1 MPGGNAHRILHTIYD
16 APRIIPD
23 PGASNTI
30 TIDRQEGVCPVVTA
44 AAEARTLRQPTK
56 AGIVGTV
63 VLDTD
68 GGDLTLT
75 VTGGYNADSDTTIT
89 FGDAGDYVRFV
100 SIEVGSSYYWRV
112 VSQEGT
118 NVASESGTFDSLT
131 VNGTA
136 NLTVTTLTVNG
147 TTVVLSGLATEAGSG
162 IDGIAATYASRV
174 EKIGAVYKTTIL
186 IDLTGLRSTAAGDII
201 GDDGT
206 SNPCHIGQITAA
218 INGTIFAG
226 SITCLETPAGGDPD
240 LDLYSATEATGT
252 EDDAITGLTETQ
264 LINSG
269 DHAVNAFK
277 SLTAFPAANE
287 YLYLVAGATTD
298 ADYTAGILLI
308 ELYGK

>member
-1 MPGGNAHRILHTIYD
+1 MPGGNAHRIAHVLYD
-16 APRIIPD
+16 APRMIPD
-23 PGASNTI
+23 PGAGGTI
-30 TIDRQEGVCPVVTA
+30 TVNADLQVCAVVTA

-56 AGIVGTV
+56 AGITFTA

-89 FGDAGDYVRFV
+89 FGDAGDFV
-100 SIEVGSSYYWRV
+100 QFQSVKVGSSYLWRV
-112 VSQEGT
+112 VGGEGT
-118 NVASESGTFDSLT
+118 NAGAEAGVFDSLT
-131 VNGTA
+131 INGTSVI
-136 NLTVTTLTVNG
+136 LD
-147 TTVVLSGLATEAGSG
+147 GLATTAGSG
-162 IDGIAATYASRV
+162 IDGIATSFTESV
-174 EKIGAVYKTTIL
+174 EKVGDLFKTTIL

-218 INGTIFAG
+218 RNGTIFAG
-226 SITCLETPAGGDPD
+226 KITCLEAPLGGDPD
-240 LDLYSATEATGT
+240 IDLYSATEATGT

-269 DHAVNAFK
+269 DHVVNAFK

-287 YLYLVAGATTD
+287 YLYMVAGATTN